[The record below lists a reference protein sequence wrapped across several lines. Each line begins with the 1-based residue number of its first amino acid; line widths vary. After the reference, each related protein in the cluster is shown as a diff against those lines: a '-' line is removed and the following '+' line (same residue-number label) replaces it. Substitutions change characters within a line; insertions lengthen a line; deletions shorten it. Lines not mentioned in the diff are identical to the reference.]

1 MYQESVSHLHK
12 VIHQSQ
18 WGYDDGHEGRGHEN
32 DHTGAQHIKHG
43 AHEHLYDTG
52 NDWVNGVHLLGEA
65 IHQAPTWGALKE
77 GNGWSQHIM
86 EHALVEIPGG

>member
-18 WGYDDGHEGRGHEN
+18 RGYDDGHKGRGHED
-32 DHTGAQHIKHG
+32 DHAGAQHIKHG

-52 NDWVNGVHLLGEA
+52 ND
-65 IHQAPTWGALKE
+65 
-77 GNGWSQHIM
+77 
-86 EHALVEIPGG
+86 